1 MEDRTYEQWADVSLV
16 AQASGL
22 FNCDESWWL
31 PPRSRPHYQLWVV
44 THGELDFRMGA
55 GPVQR
60 IGEHSTIMIPP
71 ETEQWGTFV
80 AAPLRTYVVHFMAYD
95 HGIPRTRLF
104 PAQYTHDVPASSW
117 RRIEQDAAEL
127 TRELDHRR
135 RTGRLIA
142 NAALTDALARVVE
155 LPAQASEP
163 VADELRSDVVADAI
177 TYVREHVEEDLSTPR
192 LAALFHLSEES
203 LRQLFK
209 RATGQTPGQFVR
221 QHRIGVAKHLLL
233 ESDHSVARIARETG
247 YADAFYFSRLFTTME
262 GTAPSHFRKFS
273 REQLLDGPGASRTKP
288 RR

>member
-1 MEDRTYEQWADVSLV
+1 MDGRSFEQWADVSLV

-31 PPRSRPHYQLWVV
+31 EPRSRPHYQLWVV
-44 THGELDFRMGA
+44 TAGALDFRMGE

-60 IGEHSTIMIPP
+60 VEEHSTILIPP

-80 AAPLRTYVVHFMAYD
+80 EAPLRIYVVHFMAYD

-104 PAQYTHDVPASSW
+104 NAQYTHDIPGSTW
-117 RRIEQDAAEL
+117 RRVAHDAAEL
-127 TRELDHRR
+127 TRELDQRR
-135 RTGRLIA
+135 PMGRLIA
-142 NAALTDALARVVE
+142 NAALTDALGRVE
-155 LPAQASEP
+155 QLPSQAAKPPADDLRTEA
-163 VADELRSDVVADAI
+163 VAAAI

-203 LRQLFK
+203 LRQMFK

-221 QHRIGVAKHLLL
+221 QHRIGVAKRLLL

-247 YADAFYFSRLFTTME
+247 YTDAFYFSRLFTTME

-273 REQLLDGPGASRTKP
+273 RAQLLDGPGASRTQP

>member
-1 MEDRTYEQWADVSLV
+1 MERRTYEQWADVSLI

-22 FNCDESWWL
+22 FNCDASWSL

-44 THGELDFRMGA
+44 THGELDFRMGTA
-55 GPVQR
+55 PVQR
-60 IGEHSTIMIPP
+60 VGELSTIVIPP
-71 ETEQWGTFV
+71 DTEQWGTFV
-80 AAPLRTYVVHFMAYD
+80 TAPLRTYVVHFMAYD

-104 PAQYTHDVPASSW
+104 PAQYTPDIPASSW
-117 RRIEQDAAEL
+117 RRIEHDVAEL
-127 TRELDHRR
+127 TRELGRR
-135 RTGRLIA
+135 RPASRLIA
-142 NAALTDALARVVE
+142 NAALTDAIGRVVE
-155 LPAQASEP
+155 LPASASDP
-163 VADELRSDVVADAI
+163 VPDDLRPDVVADAI

-209 RATGQTPGQFVR
+209 RTTGQTPGQFVR
-221 QHRIGVAKHLLL
+221 QHRIGVAKQLLL

-273 REQLLDGPGASRTKP
+273 RDQVLDGPGASRTTP